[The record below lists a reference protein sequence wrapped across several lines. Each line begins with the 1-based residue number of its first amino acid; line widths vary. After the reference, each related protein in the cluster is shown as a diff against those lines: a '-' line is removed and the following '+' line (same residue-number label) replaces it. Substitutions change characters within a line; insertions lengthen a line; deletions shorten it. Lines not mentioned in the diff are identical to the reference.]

1 MLKNSPIQTF
11 IPWRVVWKVNSISTP
26 YRLVFDASQ
35 ISNTGYSL
43 SDILAKGRNN
53 MNKLVEIAIRWYI
66 HKVTFH
72 SDIQKM
78 FNSIKLHEQNWCLQ
92 RYIWQQ
98 IIDPIKIPQEKL
110 IKTLIYGGKSSGN
123 QPERAL
129 GKTAKLSQV
138 EYPKVNEI
146 VKNDI
151 HVDDCIS
158 GEQSEKEAL
167 KRADELE
174 VVLNRGGF
182 VLKRITFSNQDP
194 PESLSDDGKSINVA
208 GMKWFLKDDV
218 ISLDIKDINF
228 AKKIRGGKPTTTNNI
243 IPSKLTRR
251 DCVSKVCE
259 IFDITGKIAPL
270 PAAIKLDLH
279 ELVLQKLDWDDKI
292 PDNLRPIWESHFQ
305 MMNEIKTLKYQRAV
319 IPEDATDTQV
329 NTFLMQI
336 CDFGDASREIACT
349 AIYARLKREGGSY
362 SCQLVFARSRL
373 IPTKMTQPRAE
384 LYAALINTHTGEI
397 EEILDNIIQMLSS
410 SQIAR

>member
-11 IPWRVVWKVNSISTP
+11 IPWRVVWKVNSVSTP

-66 HKVTFH
+66 HKVAFH
-72 SDIQKM
+72 TDIQKM

-194 PESLSDDGKSINVA
+194 PESLSDDGKTINVA
-208 GMKWFLKDDV
+208 GMKWFLKDDI

-279 ELVLQKLDWDDKI
+279 ELVLQKLDWDNKI
-292 PDNLRPIWESHFQ
+292 PDNLRPIRESHSQ

-319 IPEDATDTQV
+319 IPEDTIDTQID
-329 NTFLMQI
+329 TL
-336 CDFGDASREIACT
+336 DFGDASREIACI
-349 AIYARLKREGGSY
+349 AIYARFKRKDG
-362 SCQLVFARSRL
+362 
-373 IPTKMTQPRAE
+373 T
-384 LYAALINTHTGEI
+384 
-397 EEILDNIIQMLSS
+397 
-410 SQIAR
+410 